1 MPQTIWSAVYF
12 VFTEKK
18 YNIVGIVCLMQLK
31 IHFLQNN
38 NKIDS
43 SHSIQFA
50 QNIRN
55 RQKEMTSYLH
65 YSGQECGKVIH
76 ITCPKNGTK
85 MSYTLSYE
93 LYPQKSG

>member
-1 MPQTIWSAVYF
+1 MPQTIWSAVF
-12 VFTEKK
+12 FTKMK
-18 YNIVGIVCLMQLK
+18 NDIVGIVCLMQLE

-43 SHSIQFA
+43 GHSIQFA

-76 ITCPKNGTK
+76 IVCLKNATK
-85 MSYTLSYE
+85 MSYTLSYT